1 MGRMAVEAADV
12 AIGMGRLTEVGLL
25 FGASVTTETPRTRLL
40 AREILETND
49 LADVAAALNVSGS
62 GSVTVLATVLGF
74 LQKREVTRTFKMLA
88 VDVFMAGLACVGSD
102 VRTGL
107 RIRSTRTLCRLRLL
121 SMDHTDRE

>member
-25 FGASVTTETPRTRLL
+25 LGASMTTETPRTRLL
-40 AREILETND
+40 AREILETDD

-62 GSVTVLATVLGF
+62 GSVTVLATVLAF
-74 LQKREVTRTFKMLA
+74 LQKHEVARTFKMLA